1 MSNHSKIPLNR
12 ETIENTSQYPI
23 KVLQFGEGN
32 FLRAFVDFAFYQLNR
47 DLNFNA
53 GVVVIQPLPGGM
65 VDRIEK
71 QDGLYTLFL
80 NGIKNGQKIQDIYLI
95 DNIVKCVNPYQDFN
109 AYLEL
114 ATLESLEF
122 VISNTTEAGIEFVEI
137 DTLLNTPQ
145 KSFPAKL
152 TAFLYKR
159 YNHFK
164 GDSSKGLTVIPC
176 ELINNNADTLK
187 SILIQYSQLWH
198 LETEFE
204 DWLNQACSFHNT
216 LVDRIVPG
224 YPKDHIEE
232 YNNQLIYQDD
242 LLVTA
247 EPFFLWIIE
256 GDEKLK
262 AKLPFHKIDLDVKI
276 VADMQPYR
284 TRKVRILNGA
294 HTAMVPLS
302 IMYGN
307 ETVRETLENDF
318 TGMFVSKLIFD
329 EINPTL
335 HMDKDEL
342 FQFSNE
348 VLDRFRNPFIKHL
361 LSDIALNSI
370 SKFKVRVL
378 PSMLEYLKNN
388 QKLPVYLTFSMA
400 CLIRFYKGDW
410 QGKMLPIKDTPDIVN
425 FFVETWKSEN
435 LSQIVTT
442 LLGNIDFWESD
453 LNQVVGLKDALV
465 LALQEIETNG
475 LVAGFTN
482 FNKQLA

>member
-1 MSNHSKIPLNR
+1 MTEILNR
-12 ETIENTSQYPI
+12 SMIKTSQRLPV
-23 KVLQFGEGN
+23 KVMQFGEGN
-32 FLRAFVDFAFYQLNR
+32 FLRAFVDYAFYRLNKEL
-47 DLNFNA
+47 DFNA
-53 GVVVIQPLPGGM
+53 GIAIVQPLPGGT
-65 VDRIEK
+65 VDKIAQ
-71 QDGLYTLFL
+71 QDGLFTLFL
-80 NGIKNGQKIQDIYLI
+80 NGVKNGEKIQDIHLI
-95 DNIVKCVNPYQDFN
+95 DNVVKCINPYQNFDE
-109 AYLEL
+109 YLAL
-114 ATLESLEF
+114 AQSETLEF
-122 VISNTTEAGIEFVEI
+122 VISNTTEAGIEFVGS
-137 DTLLNTPQ
+137 DTLLNFPQ

-152 TAFLYKR
+152 AVFLYER
-159 YNHFK
+159 YRFFN
-164 GDSSKGLTVIPC
+164 GDLNKGLTIIPC
-176 ELINNNADTLK
+176 ELINHNADTLK
-187 SILIQYSQLWH
+187 NILLQYATLWQLGTGF
-198 LETEFE
+198 ET
-204 DWLNQACSFHNT
+204 WLQNGCSFHNT

-224 YPKDHIEE
+224 YPKENIQE
-232 YNNQLIYQDD
+232 YQNQLTYRDD
-242 LLVTA
+242 IIVTA
-247 EPFFLWIIE
+247 EPFFLWVIE

-262 AKLPFHKIDLDVKI
+262 AKLPFHKTDLDVKI

-378 PSMLEYLKNN
+378 PSMLEYLKTN

-482 FNKQLA
+482 FNKQFA

>member
-1 MSNHSKIPLNR
+1 MTEILNR
-12 ETIENTSQYPI
+12 SMIKTSQRLPV
-23 KVLQFGEGN
+23 KVMQFGEGN
-32 FLRAFVDFAFYQLNR
+32 FLRAFVDYAFYRLNKEL
-47 DLNFNA
+47 DFNA
-53 GVVVIQPLPGGM
+53 GIAIVQPLPGGT
-65 VDRIEK
+65 VDKIAQ
-71 QDGLYTLFL
+71 QDGLFTLFL
-80 NGIKNGQKIQDIYLI
+80 NGVKNGEKIQDIHLI
-95 DNIVKCVNPYQDFN
+95 DNVVKCINPYQNFDE
-109 AYLEL
+109 YLAL
-114 ATLESLEF
+114 AQSETLEF
-122 VISNTTEAGIEFVEI
+122 VISNTTEAGIEFAGS
-137 DTLLNTPQ
+137 DTLLNFPQ

-152 TAFLYKR
+152 AVFLYER
-159 YNHFK
+159 YRFFN
-164 GDSSKGLTVIPC
+164 GDLNKGLTIIPC
-176 ELINNNADTLK
+176 ELINHNADTLK
-187 SILIQYSQLWH
+187 NILLQYATLWQLGTGF
-198 LETEFE
+198 ET
-204 DWLNQACSFHNT
+204 WLQNGCSFHNT

-224 YPKDHIEE
+224 YPKENIQE
-232 YNNQLIYQDD
+232 YQNQLTYRDD
-242 LLVTA
+242 IIVTA
-247 EPFFLWIIE
+247 EPFFLWVIE

-262 AKLPFHKIDLDVKI
+262 AKLPFHKTDLDVKI

-378 PSMLEYLKNN
+378 PSMLEYLKTN

-475 LVAGFTN
+475 LAAGFAN
-482 FNKQLA
+482 FNKQFA